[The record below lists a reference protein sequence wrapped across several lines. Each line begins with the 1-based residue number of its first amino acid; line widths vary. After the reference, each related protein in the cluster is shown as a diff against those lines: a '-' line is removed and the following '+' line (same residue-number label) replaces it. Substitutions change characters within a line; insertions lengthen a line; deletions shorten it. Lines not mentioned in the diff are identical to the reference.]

1 VETDSPAGVDPRIV
15 RTHRD
20 VVAATAG
27 LLVEGGWEAVTH
39 AEVARRSGYSK
50 ATVYTHWPTRFDL
63 VRASIE
69 RICDETEHPEATGNL
84 RADLRAS
91 LLDFA
96 RDLSEE
102 HLDRLLAGV
111 VEHADF
117 AGQGQAVAELRSRL
131 YETGTRAL
139 RAVLATH
146 LDPVDVEPVLVLL
159 TGAVLVHV
167 CYAGQ
172 EATPAFVD
180 DVVDRVTPRAQ
191 PIEPDSVPV
200 GD

>member
-1 VETDSPAGVDPRIV
+1 MDTDPPAALDPRIV

-20 VVAATAG
+20 VVRATAD
-27 LLVEGGWEAVTH
+27 LLLDGGWDAVTH

-50 ATVYTHWPTRFDL
+50 ATVYAHWPTRFDL

-69 RICDETEHPEATGNL
+69 RICDEADHPAATGDL

-96 RDLSEE
+96 HDLSAGR
-102 HLDRLLAGV
+102 LDRLLAGV
-111 VEHADF
+111 LEHADH
-117 AGQGQAVAELRSRL
+117 GPAVADLRLRL

-139 RAVLATH
+139 RAVLTAH
-146 LDPVDVEPVLVLL
+146 LRPADVDPVLVLL

-167 CYAGQ
+167 SYAGGT
-172 EATPAFVD
+172 ATPAFVD
-180 DVVDRVTPRAQ
+180 DLVDRV
-191 PIEPDSVPV
+191 VPP
-200 GD
+200 GT